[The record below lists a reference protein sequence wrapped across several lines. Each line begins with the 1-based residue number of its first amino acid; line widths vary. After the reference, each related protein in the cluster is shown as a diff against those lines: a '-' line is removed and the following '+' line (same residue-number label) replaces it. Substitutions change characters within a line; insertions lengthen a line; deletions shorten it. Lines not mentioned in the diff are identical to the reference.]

1 MSIRSTNATQRLD
14 MMLAQAERFLAMGL
28 RGEAVARARHL
39 LAQAD
44 AELRAQPDAR
54 PAIETR
60 RALALGIIEEHAPR
74 ARSGSGV
81 AR

>member
-1 MSIRSTNATQRLD
+1 MSIRATHATQRLD

-39 LAQAD
+39 LTQAD
-44 AELRAQPDAR
+44 EELRAQGPEAR

-60 RALALGIIEEHAPR
+60 RALALRFIELHGPR
-74 ARSGSGV
+74 RP
-81 AR
+81 